1 MVPNTILRVITVV
14 SFTLGSGAGINIAK
28 RTRSVDLGFLEG
40 SFVFPA
46 STLLFTGGGTA
57 LDVAGV
63 EGEGSYDSK
72 VGEEEEEQEDRVD
85 GY

>member
-1 MVPNTILRVITVV
+1 VVPNTILCVVAVV
-14 SFTLGSGAGINIAK
+14 SFTLSTASGFAAAK
-28 RTRSVDLGFLEG
+28 RARSVDLGFLEV

-63 EGEGSYDSK
+63 EGEGSYDSE
-72 VGEEEEEQEDRVD
+72 V
-85 GY
+85 